1 MQYINNLWRVDPSSF
16 AATLNMICMRA
27 PALMQRLMDH
37 EVNAANA
44 AIGQYGN
51 MKPSDAALGSSP
63 AEPRKDLVPSQQLQQ
78 QQHPQ
83 QQQQQQQ
90 QQMSALQDPDELE
103 VVNMHTPH
111 HPLQTQLHAVSD
123 QQSTHSLLLRN
134 AFMTSFMKSSWMQ
147 S

>member
-1 MQYINNLWRVDPSSF
+1 MLGTASDSLCMLADLSMYVQYINNLWRVDPSSF

-51 MKPSDAALGSSP
+51 MKPSDAALGSST

-83 QQQQQQQ
+83 QQQL
-90 QQMSALQDPDELE
+90 SALQDPDELE
-103 VVNMHTPH
+103 VGRSAASH
-111 HPLQTQLHAVSD
+111 HQVQAHCIVCGQL
-123 QQSTHSLLLRN
+123 LKL
-134 AFMTSFMKSSWMQ
+134 
-147 S
+147 